1 MFESLSFGHV
11 FLALAA
17 GGLSTLNPCVFP
29 LLPLVVGG
37 SLQGHRAG
45 PLFMGLGMVAA
56 FALVGLL
63 LGVAGPALG
72 IDGDSVRLAGGWLLL
87 ALGAVMLVPALGEPF
102 TRLMTPLASGADG
115 LSSRIDAASLGGSF
129 LLGGLLGLVWSPCSG
144 PLLIAAL
151 TLVASE
157 GGALRGTLILGG
169 FGLGAALPL
178 VIAAYASRAGFMRMR
193 GWVLGHVK
201 ALKTGFGLL
210 LAFLG
215 IAILLG
221 WDKRLEALV
230 VPLLPEW
237 WVNLTTAI

>member
-1 MFESLSFGHV
+1 MLETAAFGHV

-37 SLQGHRAG
+37 SLQGNRAG

-56 FALVGLL
+56 FALIGLV

-72 IDGDSVRLAGGWLLL
+72 IDGDSVRTAGGWLLL
-87 ALGAVMLVPALGEPF
+87 VLGAVMLVPALNVHF
-102 TRLMTPLASGADG
+102 THLMTPLASGADG

-144 PLLIAAL
+144 PLLISAL

-157 GGALRGTLILGG
+157 GGALRGTAILGA
-169 FGLGAALPL
+169 FGLGAAIPL
-178 VIAAYASRAGFMRMR
+178 IVAAYASRAGFARMR
-193 GWVLGHVK
+193 GWVLGHIA
-201 ALKTGFGLL
+201 ALKTGFGILL
-210 LAFLG
+210 VFLG
-215 IAILLG
+215 VAILLG

-230 VPLLPEW
+230 VQALPEW
-237 WVNLTTAI
+237 WINLTTVI

>member
-1 MFESLSFGHV
+1 METASVGHL

-37 SLQGHRAG
+37 SLQANRAG
-45 PLFMGLGMVAA
+45 PLFMGLGMVAS
-56 FALVGLL
+56 FALMGLL

-72 IDGDSVRLAGGWLLL
+72 IDGQSVRFVGGWLLL
-87 ALGAVMLVPALGEPF
+87 LLGAVMLVPALNERF

-115 LSSRIDAASLGGSF
+115 LSSRINATSLAGSF

-144 PLLIAAL
+144 PLLISAI

-157 GGALRGTLILGG
+157 GGALRGTLILGA
-169 FGLGAALPL
+169 FGLGAAIPL
-178 VIAAYASRAGFMRMR
+178 IAAAYASRAGFVRMR
-193 GWVLGHVK
+193 GWVLGHIT
-201 ALKTGFGLL
+201 ALKTGFGVLL
-210 LAFLG
+210 VFLG
-215 IAILLG
+215 VAILLG

-230 VPLLPEW
+230 IPLLPDW
-237 WVNLTTAI
+237 WVNLTVAI

>member
-1 MFESLSFGHV
+1 METASVGHLV
-11 FLALAA
+11 LALAA

-37 SLQGHRAG
+37 SLQANRAG
-45 PLFMGLGMVAA
+45 PLFMGLGMVAS
-56 FALVGLL
+56 FALMGLL

-72 IDGDSVRLAGGWLLL
+72 IDGQSVRFVGGWLLL
-87 ALGAVMLVPALGEPF
+87 LLGAVMLVPALNERF

-115 LSSRIDAASLGGSF
+115 LSSRINATSLAGSF

-144 PLLIAAL
+144 PLLISAI

-157 GGALRGTLILGG
+157 GGALRGTLILGA
-169 FGLGAALPL
+169 FGLGAAIPL
-178 VIAAYASRAGFMRMR
+178 IAAAYASRAGFVRMR
-193 GWVLGHVK
+193 GWVLGHIT
-201 ALKTGFGLL
+201 ALKTGFGVLL
-210 LAFLG
+210 VFLG

-230 VPLLPEW
+230 IPLLPDW
-237 WVNLTTAI
+237 WVNLTVAI

>member
-1 MFESLSFGHV
+1 METASVGHLV
-11 FLALAA
+11 LALAA

-37 SLQGHRAG
+37 SLQANRAG
-45 PLFMGLGMVAA
+45 PLFMGLGMVAS
-56 FALVGLL
+56 FALMGLL

-72 IDGDSVRLAGGWLLL
+72 IDGQSVRFVGGWLLL
-87 ALGAVMLVPALGEPF
+87 VLGAVMLVPALNERF

-115 LSSRIDAASLGGSF
+115 LSSRISATSLAGSF

-144 PLLIAAL
+144 PLLISAI

-157 GGALRGTLILGG
+157 GGALRGTLILGA
-169 FGLGAALPL
+169 FGLGAAIPL
-178 VIAAYASRAGFMRMR
+178 IAAAYASRAGFVRMR
-193 GWVLGHVK
+193 GWVLGHIT
-201 ALKTGFGLL
+201 ALKTGFGVLL
-210 LAFLG
+210 VFLG

-230 VPLLPEW
+230 IPLLPDW
-237 WVNLTTAI
+237 WVNLTVAI